1 MGEPGLSELNVA
13 LAVIGGLLLV
23 LGLLT
28 NLIKSIVFIS
38 EPLLALVAGVLIGPA
53 ILSLLDLSSFGGREE
68 ILEGAA
74 RLTLAVALMGVAL
87 RLPVGYLSRN
97 WRSLAILLGLVMP
110 LMWLSS
116 GLLAYLILGLSFP
129 LAMLVGAV
137 ITPTDPVVSS
147 SIATGDVAERNL
159 PGRLRHSISAES
171 GYNDGLAYPFVL
183 LPILMLTHPPGEALK
198 HWLTHTVLLEVGVAV
213 VLGALVG
220 YGTGKLLVWAEAREV
235 TEHASI
241 LTVSLAL
248 ALTTLGA
255 VKLLGGDGILAVF
268 VAGTAFNAVA
278 RSDTEEQREH
288 VQEAITRFFDLPI
301 FVLLGMALP
310 WEGWLELGW
319 AGLGLAVAVLLLRRL
334 PVVLSLSPL
343 MGQVRGR
350 GDAWFVGW
358 FGPIGAAAL
367 YYATL
372 AHRQTGQEEIW
383 LAVSLI
389 ICASVLAHGLTATLL
404 TRLYGKYAWKER
416 GYEDCKDA

>member
-1 MGEPGLSELNVA
+1 MSELNVA
-13 LAVIGGLLLV
+13 LAVVGGLLLA

-28 NLIKSIVFIS
+28 NLIKSTVFVS
-38 EPLLALVAGVLIGPA
+38 EPLLALLAGVLIGPA
-53 ILSLLDLSSFGGREE
+53 ALGLLDLSSFGDREA
-68 ILEGAA
+68 ILEEAA

-87 RLPVGYLSRN
+87 RLPAGYLSCG
-97 WRSLAILLGLVMP
+97 WRTLVVLLGLVMP

-116 GLLAYLILGLSFP
+116 GLLAYLILGLSLP
-129 LAMLVGAV
+129 VAMLVGAV
-137 ITPTDPVVSS
+137 FTPTDPVVASS
-147 SIATGDVAERNL
+147 VVTGDVAERNL
-159 PGRLRHSISAES
+159 PGRLRHAISAES
-171 GYNDGLAYPFVL
+171 GFNDGLAYPFVL
-183 LPILMLTHPPGEALK
+183 LPILLLTRPPGEALT
-198 HWLTHTVLLEVGVAV
+198 HWLTHTVLLEVGIAV

-220 YGTGKLLVWAEAREV
+220 YGTGKVLVWAEARET

-268 VAGTAFNAVA
+268 VAGTVFNAVA
-278 RSDTEEQREH
+278 RSDMEEQRER

-301 FVLLGMALP
+301 FVLLGMSLP

-319 AGLGLAVAVLLLRRL
+319 AGLALAVAVLLLRRL
-334 PVVLSLSPL
+334 PAVLSLSPL

-350 GDAWFVGW
+350 GDALFVGW

-372 AHRQTGQEEIW
+372 AHRQTGQEEVW
-383 LAVSLI
+383 LAGSLV

-404 TRLYGKYAWKER
+404 TRLYGSRARRER
-416 GYEDCKDA
+416 GHEDPKGT